1 MTTRP
6 NQTVPAQAP
15 ASSDWKFA
23 IRALRHRN
31 YALFFSGQTV
41 SLIGTWMTRI
51 ATAWLVYRLTG
62 SAFLLGLVSF
72 SGQIPMLLLG
82 PFAGVW
88 VDRWNRHRVLVV
100 TQFLSMMQSFWLAAL
115 ALSHRITVTDI
126 ILLSIFQGLINSFDM
141 PARQAFVIQMVES
154 REDLPNAIAL
164 NSSMVNASR
173 LIGPSVAG
181 AIIAASSEGYC
192 FLIDGFSYLAVIASL
207 LAMKNFAP
215 QQTGARRRVWQ
226 ELGEGW
232 RYATGFLPI
241 RSILLLLAL
250 ISLVG
255 MPYSVLMPLFAG
267 RVLHG
272 GPHTLGFLMGAAG
285 VGALGSA
292 FWLATRKSVLGLGRV
307 IPTMAALFGAALIA
321 FSFSRWLWLSLLL
334 MVVTG
339 FGMMQQMAASNT
351 VLQTIVE
358 DDKRGRVMS
367 FYAISFQ
374 GMAPF
379 GSLFAGI
386 VAARIGAPFTLAI
399 GGACCIAGALWFV
412 GKLPDIRAHI
422 RPIYRKLGVLPE
434 VAVAIQ
440 TATALQVPPED

>member
-1 MTTRP
+1 MTNHRQLTSP
-6 NQTVPAQAP
+6 QQNTA
-15 ASSDWKFA
+15 SDWKFA
-23 IRALRHRN
+23 IRSLRHRN
-31 YALFFSGQTV
+31 YALFFSGQTI

-100 TQFLSMMQSFWLAAL
+100 TQTLSMVQSFWLAAL
-115 ALSHRITVTDI
+115 ALSHRITVVDI
-126 ILLSIFQGLINSFDM
+126 ILLSVFQGTINAFDM
-141 PARQAFVIQMVES
+141 PGRQAFVIQMVED

-173 LIGPSVAG
+173 LLGPSIAG
-181 AIIAASSEGYC
+181 AVIAISSEGWC

-207 LAMKNFAP
+207 LAMRNFAA
-215 QQTGARRRVWQ
+215 QQVGARRHVWQ
-226 ELGEGW
+226 ELSEGW
-232 RYATGFLPI
+232 RYASGFLPI
-241 RSILLLLAL
+241 RSILSLLAL
-250 ISLVG
+250 VSLVG
-255 MPYSVLMPLFAG
+255 MPYSVLMPLFAA

-285 VGALGSA
+285 VGALISA
-292 FWLATRKSVLGLGRV
+292 AWLAARKSVLGLGRV
-307 IPTMAALFGAALIA
+307 IPTTVAIFGAALIA

-334 MVVTG
+334 MVAAG

-367 FYAISFQ
+367 FYSICIQ
-374 GMAPF
+374 GMMPF

-386 VAARIGAPFTLAI
+386 LAAHIGAPFTLAV

-412 GKLPDIRAHI
+412 SKLPQVRAHI
-422 RPIYRKLGVLPE
+422 RPIYREMGILPQI
-434 VAVAIQ
+434 AQGIQ
-440 TATALQVPPED
+440 AAALQAQQED

>member
-1 MTTRP
+1 MADHRNRSAR
-6 NQTVPAQAP
+6 NQSTKG
-15 ASSDWKFA
+15 SDWKFA

-41 SLIGTWMTRI
+41 SLVGTWMTRI

-88 VDRWNRHRVLVV
+88 VDRWNRHRVLIV
-100 TQFLSMMQSFWLAAL
+100 TQTLSMVQSFWLAGL
-115 ALSHRITVTDI
+115 ALSHRITVVDI
-126 ILLSIFQGLINSFDM
+126 ILLSVFQGTINAFDM
-141 PARQAFVIQMVES
+141 PGRQAFVIQMVED

-164 NSSMVNASR
+164 NSSMVNVSR
-173 LIGPSVAG
+173 LLGPSIAG
-181 AIIAASSEGYC
+181 AVIAISSEGWC
-192 FLIDGFSYLAVIASL
+192 FLIDGLSYLAVIASL
-207 LAMKNFAP
+207 LAMKNYAP
-215 QQTGARRRVWQ
+215 QQVSQRRRVWQ
-226 ELGEGW
+226 ELSEGW

-241 RSILLLLAL
+241 RSILSLLAL
-250 ISLVG
+250 VSLVG
-255 MPYSVLMPLFAG
+255 MPYTVLMPLFAA

-285 VGALGSA
+285 VGALISA
-292 FWLATRKSVLGLGRV
+292 TWLAARKSVLGLGRV
-307 IPTMAALFGAALIA
+307 IPTTAAIFGGALIA

-334 MVVTG
+334 MVAAG
-339 FGMMQQMAASNT
+339 FGMMQQMAATNT

-367 FYAISFQ
+367 FYSICIQ
-374 GMAPF
+374 GMMPF

-386 VAARIGAPFTLAI
+386 LAARIGAPFTLAI
-399 GGACCIAGALWFV
+399 GGACCIAGAAWFV
-412 GKLPDIRAHI
+412 GKLPQVRAHI
-422 RPIYRKLGVLPE
+422 RPIYREMGILPQI
-434 VAVAIQ
+434 AQGIQ
-440 TATALQVPPED
+440 AAALHAQQEE